1 MTDCMKVTCR
11 TDSIIQSEFN
21 GSKEDNQSLCTVLL
35 SASSSSSSL
44 SSSSEL
50 ESPTYK
56 QLCLIYAILLFILVV
71 IIPLMLK
78 MTLYGEPSFYS
89 LFPIYSI
96 LFSCKT
102 IFEVIKRLRQLQ
114 HEMNEDKALIEVYSA

>member
-11 TDSIIQSEFN
+11 TDSTIQSEFN
-21 GSKEDNQSLCTVLL
+21 GIKENNESLCTVLL
-35 SASSSSSSL
+35 SSSSSSSL
-44 SSSSEL
+44 SASSSEL
-50 ESPTYK
+50 VSPIYK
-56 QLCLIYAILLFILVV
+56 HTCLIYGILLFILVV

-102 IFEVIKRLRQLQ
+102 IFEVIKRLRILQ
-114 HEMNEDKALIEVYSA
+114 HEMNEDKALTEVYSA